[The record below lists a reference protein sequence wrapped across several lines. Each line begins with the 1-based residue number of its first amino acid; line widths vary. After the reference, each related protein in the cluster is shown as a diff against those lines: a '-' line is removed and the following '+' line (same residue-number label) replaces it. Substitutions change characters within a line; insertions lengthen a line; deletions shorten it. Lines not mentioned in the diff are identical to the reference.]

1 MKPGDRVIYERYAG
15 QTYTIDNEDL
25 VLVRE
30 RDILGILSGAG
41 RKPLE
46 IPASTSE
53 KGTTAI
59 VKKAPG
65 QLIKTKKPQPRK
77 RERKNRIR
85 GAIVEDERVKREKK
99 ILSILEQELEDGES
113 LASEARKMVSYLLV
127 EKKGYLPEDIEKK
140 VVFEVKLGQETAH
153 SSVDFLISI
162 AGKRA
167 MVIKC
172 AAGSLSS
179 RERQAVAAAR
189 LIGSPPVPVAV
200 VADPVNAEVL
210 DVATGE
216 VVGEGFG
223 AIPVRDRII
232 QILSEGKAG
241 SLRSG
246 LKRKREFCL
255 PSMPYAAAFR
265 RERMVVLI

>member
-1 MKPGDRVIYERYAG
+1 M
-15 QTYTIDNEDL
+15 
-25 VLVRE
+25 
-30 RDILGILSGAG
+30 
-41 RKPLE
+41 
-46 IPASTSE
+46 
-53 KGTTAI
+53 
-59 VKKAPG
+59 
-65 QLIKTKKPQPRK
+65 
-77 RERKNRIR
+77 
-85 GAIVEDERVKREKK
+85 EDERIVREKK

-113 LASEARKMVSYLLV
+113 LASEARKMVSFLLV
-127 EKKGYLPEDIEKK
+127 EKKGYLPEDIEKR

-232 QILSEGKAG
+232 QILSEYSSKPLSPERLEKEKRILLAFDAIRCCVPQGADG
-241 SLRSG
+241 G
-246 LKRKREFCL
+246 VALKE
-255 PSMPYAAAFR
+255 PSTC
-265 RERMVVLI
+265 EE